1 MASDDPL
8 PSLIREM
15 VMDEVSEKAECMYLL
30 VGLYALRYLR
40 ILFFS
45 HALIY
50 CPSTSHHMKFE
61 NLIMMVTVV

>member
-1 MASDDPL
+1 
-8 PSLIREM
+8 
-15 VMDEVSEKAECMYLL
+15 MDEVSEKAECMYLL

-40 ILFFS
+40 ILFFTS

-61 NLIMMVTVV
+61 NFDNDGYCCIIFMFVL